1 MTRTTAR
8 RARNA
13 GEDAPNVSARETASA
28 AFASVEV
35 LREREAG
42 APGRVP
48 ECEMGCRAGLVAV
61 LYMSTKGHSS
71 RARNDE
77 SARSGAVR
85 DVPASVLVPARHGVF
100 LRARASGGSL
110 AALFALTLEE
120 RGVRH
125 AFFVV
130 VVVRLSLSRPREE
143 SRVVPVHVLHDSRGT
158 RDGALVNGNGRAR
171 ALARARCPP
180 RASVSGASASG
191 RGGASALCRALFSV
205 GGLFFGQA
213 QAKKRPA
220 TTSRRTNFA
229 KVPRDVS
236 GATTTPE
243 LDR

>member
-8 RARNA
+8 RARTA
-13 GEDAPNVSARETASA
+13 GEDAPSVSARETAAA

-35 LREREAG
+35 LREREVG

-48 ECEMGCRAGLVAV
+48 GCEMGCRRGLVGPV
-61 LYMSTKGHSS
+61 TCRQKVTRL
-71 RARNDE
+71 ARKRRE
-77 SARSGAVR
+77 RAVR
-85 DVPASVLVPARHGVF
+85 DVPASFLVPARHGVF
-100 LRARASGGSL
+100 LRARASGGSP
-110 AALFALTLEE
+110 AALFALTLKE

-130 VVVRLSLSRPREE
+130 VVVRLSLTRPREE

>member
-8 RARNA
+8 RARTA
-13 GEDAPNVSARETASA
+13 GEDAPSVSARETAAA

-35 LREREAG
+35 LREREVG

-48 ECEMGCRAGLVAV
+48 GCEMGCRRGLVLSHV
-61 LYMSTKGHSS
+61 DKRSLVS
-71 RARNDE
+71 REKRRE
-77 SARSGAVR
+77 RAVR
-85 DVPASVLVPARHGVF
+85 DVPASFLVPARHGVF
-100 LRARASGGSL
+100 LRARASGGSP
-110 AALFALTLEE
+110 AALFALTLKE

-130 VVVRLSLSRPREE
+130 FVVRLSLTRPREE

-191 RGGASALCRALFSV
+191 RGVASALCRALFSV